1 MEAHRKGKES
11 AAAARA
17 AAEAAG
23 EDQAA
28 QEQAAKAAFD
38 REDDR
43 TPEERETFKQVCGL
57 CRRHRTSDHRCS
69 HAIFAKGSRPTARAA
84 SQGLLAVNLWYGHPL
99 TSVLLVDTPLPEGEW
114 TNLQPYGGRGWCRM
128 EQRASAMVKA
138 SLCLISLSALTG
150 EEKDWGEVWKK
161 GKGARLPPMSPAAF
175 AAMLEEGVASG
186 EIKFTNSGDVGL
198 VCKIYER
205 AFLTEM
211 GDATALSYDDLEWD
225 DAAGVE
231 LCEALR
237 YAHAH
242 GGLTK
247 LKRLYLYG
255 NKLGDG
261 FVTSFVAL
269 LDEGGLAGVETLSL
283 SGNAISEQGMQA
295 LAAAIARGRLPSCTV
310 IGLDGNPGSA
320 SPVEEAAKQ
329 RGGMT
334 VR

>member
-1 MEAHRKGKES
+1 M
-11 AAAARA
+11 
-17 AAEAAG
+17 
-23 EDQAA
+23 
-28 QEQAAKAAFD
+28 
-38 REDDR
+38 
-43 TPEERETFKQVCGL
+43 
-57 CRRHRTSDHRCS
+57 
-69 HAIFAKGSRPTARAA
+69 
-84 SQGLLAVNLWYGHPL
+84 NLWYGHPK

-138 SLCLISLSALTG
+138 SVCPISLSALTG
-150 EEKDWGEVWKK
+150 EEKHWHEVQEK

-211 GDATALSYDDLEWD
+211 GDATALVYYDLRWD

-247 LKRLYLYG
+247 LSSLDLG
-255 NKLGDG
+255 ANKLGDG

-269 LDEGGLAGVETLSL
+269 LDEGGLAGVEALYLSD
-283 SGNAISEQGMQA
+283 NAISEQGMQA
-295 LAAAIARGRLPSCTV
+295 LAAAIARGRLPSCTW
-310 IGLDGNPGSA
+310 ITLDNNPGSA
-320 SPVEEAAKQ
+320 APVKEAAKQ
-329 RGGMT
+329 RGGMD
-334 VR
+334 VV

>member
-1 MEAHRKGKES
+1 M
-11 AAAARA
+11 
-17 AAEAAG
+17 
-23 EDQAA
+23 
-28 QEQAAKAAFD
+28 
-38 REDDR
+38 
-43 TPEERETFKQVCGL
+43 
-57 CRRHRTSDHRCS
+57 
-69 HAIFAKGSRPTARAA
+69 
-84 SQGLLAVNLWYGHPL
+84 NLWYGHPL

-128 EQRASAMVKA
+128 EQRASAMVKD
-138 SLCLISLSALTG
+138 SMCLISLSALTG
-150 EEKDWGEVWKK
+150 EEKSWDEVREK

-211 GDATALSYDDLEWD
+211 GDATELFYALLEWD

-247 LKRLYLYG
+247 VKELYLTS

-269 LDEGGLAGVETLSL
+269 LDEGGLAGVEMLNL
-283 SGNAISEQGMQA
+283 DNNAISEQGMQE
-295 LAAAIARGRLPSCTV
+295 LAAAIARGRLPSCTGIV
-310 IGLDGNPGSA
+310 LDGNPGSA
-320 SPVEEAAKQ
+320 APVAEAAKQ

-334 VR
+334 VRY

>member
-1 MEAHRKGKES
+1 M
-11 AAAARA
+11 
-17 AAEAAG
+17 
-23 EDQAA
+23 
-28 QEQAAKAAFD
+28 
-38 REDDR
+38 
-43 TPEERETFKQVCGL
+43 
-57 CRRHRTSDHRCS
+57 
-69 HAIFAKGSRPTARAA
+69 
-84 SQGLLAVNLWYGHPL
+84 NLWYGHPF

-128 EQRASAMVKA
+128 EQRASAMVKD
-138 SLCLISLSALTG
+138 SICLISLSALTG
-150 EEKDWGEVWKK
+150 EEKDWGEVVEK

-211 GDATALSYDDLEWD
+211 GDATELSYVILAWD

-247 LKRLYLYG
+247 LKELYLYD

-261 FVTSFVAL
+261 FVTLFVAL
-269 LDEGGLAGVETLSL
+269 LDEGGLAGVERLRL
-283 SGNAISEQGMQA
+283 NDNAISEQGMQE
-295 LAAAIARGRLPSCTV
+295 LAAAIARGGLPSCTG
-310 IGLDGNPGSA
+310 IGLHANPGSA
-320 SPVEEAAKQ
+320 APVEEAANQ
-329 RGGMT
+329 RGGVV
-334 VR
+334 VRA

>member
-1 MEAHRKGKES
+1 M
-11 AAAARA
+11 
-17 AAEAAG
+17 
-23 EDQAA
+23 
-28 QEQAAKAAFD
+28 
-38 REDDR
+38 
-43 TPEERETFKQVCGL
+43 
-57 CRRHRTSDHRCS
+57 
-69 HAIFAKGSRPTARAA
+69 
-84 SQGLLAVNLWYGHPL
+84 NLWYGHPL

-128 EQRASAMVKA
+128 EQRASAMVKNA
-138 SLCLISLSALTG
+138 YCLISLSQLTG
-150 EEKDWGEVWKK
+150 EEKDWDEVREK

-211 GDATALSYDDLEWD
+211 GDATELVYADLEWD
-225 DAAGVE
+225 DAAGAE

-247 LKRLYLYG
+247 LTALNLG
-255 NKLGDG
+255 HNELGDG

-269 LDEGGLAGVETLSL
+269 LDKGGLAGVETLQIDDY
-283 SGNAISEQGMQA
+283 AISDQGMRE
-295 LAAAIARGRLPSCTV
+295 LAAAIARLR
-310 IGLDGNPGSA
+310 
-320 SPVEEAAKQ
+320 E
-329 RGGMT
+329 RGGC
-334 VR
+334 RRAR

>member
-1 MEAHRKGKES
+1 M
-11 AAAARA
+11 
-17 AAEAAG
+17 
-23 EDQAA
+23 
-28 QEQAAKAAFD
+28 
-38 REDDR
+38 
-43 TPEERETFKQVCGL
+43 
-57 CRRHRTSDHRCS
+57 
-69 HAIFAKGSRPTARAA
+69 
-84 SQGLLAVNLWYGHPL
+84 NLWYGHPK

-128 EQRASAMVKA
+128 EQRASAMVKNA
-138 SLCLISLSALTG
+138 YCLISLSALTG
-150 EEKDWGEVWKK
+150 EEKHWHEVQEK

-211 GDATALSYDDLEWD
+211 GDATTLIYADLQWD

-247 LKRLYLYG
+247 VTTLRLAG

-269 LDEGGLAGVETLSL
+269 LDEGGLAGVETLGL
-283 SGNAISEQGMQA
+283 KYNAISEQGMQA
-295 LAAAIARGRLPSCTV
+295 LAAAIARGRLPSCTE
-310 IGLDGNPGSA
+310 IYLDGNAGSA
-320 SPVEEAAKQ
+320 APVKEAAKQ
-329 RGGMT
+329 RGGMR
-334 VR
+334 VY

>member
-1 MEAHRKGKES
+1 M
-11 AAAARA
+11 
-17 AAEAAG
+17 
-23 EDQAA
+23 
-28 QEQAAKAAFD
+28 
-38 REDDR
+38 
-43 TPEERETFKQVCGL
+43 
-57 CRRHRTSDHRCS
+57 
-69 HAIFAKGSRPTARAA
+69 
-84 SQGLLAVNLWYGHPL
+84 NLWYGHPL

-128 EQRASAMVKA
+128 EQRASAMVKD
-138 SLCLISLSALTG
+138 SWCLISLSQLTG
-150 EEKDWGEVWKK
+150 EEKDWDEVREK

-211 GDATALSYDDLEWD
+211 GDAAKLDYQQLKWD

-247 LKRLYLYG
+247 LTTLNLYG

-261 FVTSFVAL
+261 FVMSFVAL
-269 LDEGGLAGVETLSL
+269 LDEGGLAGVETVNL
-283 SGNAISEQGMQA
+283 GFNAISEQGMQA
-295 LAAAIARGRLPSCTV
+295 LAAAIARGRLPSCTA
-310 IGLDGNPGSA
+310 IYLRDNPGSA
-320 SPVEEAAKQ
+320 APVAEAAEQ
-329 RGGMT
+329 RGGMV
-334 VR
+334 VRG

>member
-1 MEAHRKGKES
+1 M
-11 AAAARA
+11 
-17 AAEAAG
+17 
-23 EDQAA
+23 
-28 QEQAAKAAFD
+28 
-38 REDDR
+38 
-43 TPEERETFKQVCGL
+43 
-57 CRRHRTSDHRCS
+57 
-69 HAIFAKGSRPTARAA
+69 
-84 SQGLLAVNLWYGHPL
+84 NLWYGHPK

-128 EQRASAMVKA
+128 EQRASAMVKHA
-138 SLCLISLSALTG
+138 YCLISLSALTG
-150 EEKDWGEVWKK
+150 EEKHWDEVKEK

-198 VCKIYER
+198 VCNIYER

-211 GDATALSYDDLEWD
+211 GDATELAYHVLKWD
-225 DAAGVE
+225 DAAGAE

-247 LKRLYLYG
+247 LTTLNLYG

-269 LDEGGLAGVETLSL
+269 LDEGGLAGVKELRL
-283 SGNAISEQGMQA
+283 DNAISEQGMQE
-295 LAAAIARGRLPSCTV
+295 LAAAIARGGLPSCTC
-310 IGLDGNPGSA
+310 IDLYDNPGSFA
-320 SPVEEAAKQ
+320 PVEEALEQ
-329 RGGMT
+329 RRGI
-334 VR
+334 RARA

>member
-1 MEAHRKGKES
+1 M
-11 AAAARA
+11 
-17 AAEAAG
+17 
-23 EDQAA
+23 
-28 QEQAAKAAFD
+28 
-38 REDDR
+38 
-43 TPEERETFKQVCGL
+43 
-57 CRRHRTSDHRCS
+57 
-69 HAIFAKGSRPTARAA
+69 
-84 SQGLLAVNLWYGHPL
+84 NLWYGHPK

-128 EQRASAMVKA
+128 EQRASAMVKD
-138 SLCLISLSALTG
+138 SMCLISLSALTG
-150 EEKDWGEVWKK
+150 EEKDWREVRHK

-211 GDATALSYDDLEWD
+211 GDATELRYVGLEWD

-247 LKRLYLYG
+247 LKRLHLYD

-269 LDEGGLAGVETLSL
+269 LDEGGLAGVEYLNLSR
-283 SGNAISEQGMQA
+283 NAISEQGMQA
-295 LAAAIARGRLPSCTV
+295 LAAAIARGRLPSCTE
-310 IGLDGNPGSA
+310 IHLNYNPGSA
-320 SPVEEAAKQ
+320 APVEEAAEQ
-329 RGGMT
+329 RGGME
-334 VR
+334 VH

>member
-1 MEAHRKGKES
+1 M
-11 AAAARA
+11 
-17 AAEAAG
+17 
-23 EDQAA
+23 
-28 QEQAAKAAFD
+28 
-38 REDDR
+38 
-43 TPEERETFKQVCGL
+43 
-57 CRRHRTSDHRCS
+57 
-69 HAIFAKGSRPTARAA
+69 
-84 SQGLLAVNLWYGHPL
+84 NLWYGHPL

-128 EQRASAMVKA
+128 EQRASAMVKD
-138 SLCLISLSALTG
+138 SVCLISLSALTG

-211 GDATALSYDDLEWD
+211 GDATLLVYPELRWD

-247 LKRLYLYG
+247 LTSLSFQR

-269 LDEGGLAGVETLSL
+269 LDEGGLAGVETLYL
-283 SGNAISEQGMQA
+283 SDNAISEQGMQE
-295 LAAAIARGRLPSCTV
+295 LAAAIARGRLPSCTGIV
-310 IGLDGNPGSA
+310 LVGNPGSA
-320 SPVEEAAKQ
+320 APVEEAAEQ

-334 VR
+334 VYG

>member
-1 MEAHRKGKES
+1 M
-11 AAAARA
+11 
-17 AAEAAG
+17 
-23 EDQAA
+23 
-28 QEQAAKAAFD
+28 
-38 REDDR
+38 
-43 TPEERETFKQVCGL
+43 
-57 CRRHRTSDHRCS
+57 
-69 HAIFAKGSRPTARAA
+69 
-84 SQGLLAVNLWYGHPL
+84 NLWYGHPL
-99 TSVLLVDTPLPEGEW
+99 TSVLLVDTPLPEGGW

-128 EQRASAMVKA
+128 EQRASAMVKD
-138 SLCLISLSALTG
+138 STCLISLSALTG
-150 EEKDWGEVWKK
+150 EEKHWDEVCQK

-211 GDATALSYDDLEWD
+211 GDATKLAYQDLQWD

-247 LKRLYLYG
+247 LWSLNLAG

-269 LDEGGLAGVETLSL
+269 LDEGGLAGVEKLDL
-283 SGNAISEQGMQA
+283 SGNAISEQGMQE
-295 LAAAIARGRLPSCTV
+295 LAAAIARGGLPSCTK
-310 IGLDGNPGSA
+310 ISLDGNPGSA
-320 SPVEEAAKQ
+320 APVEEALKE
-329 RGGMT
+329 RMK
-334 VR
+334 

>member
-1 MEAHRKGKES
+1 M
-11 AAAARA
+11 
-17 AAEAAG
+17 
-23 EDQAA
+23 
-28 QEQAAKAAFD
+28 
-38 REDDR
+38 
-43 TPEERETFKQVCGL
+43 
-57 CRRHRTSDHRCS
+57 
-69 HAIFAKGSRPTARAA
+69 
-84 SQGLLAVNLWYGHPL
+84 WYGHPK

-128 EQRASAMVKA
+128 EQRASAMVKH

-150 EEKDWGEVWKK
+150 EEKDWWEVKEK

-211 GDATALSYDDLEWD
+211 GGATQLAYPELKWD

-247 LKRLYLYG
+247 LKKLVLG
-255 NKLGDG
+255 SNKLGDG

-269 LDEGGLAGVETLSL
+269 LDEGGLAGVERLILGS
-283 SGNAISEQGMQA
+283 NAISEQGMQA
-295 LAAAIARGRLPSCTV
+295 LAAAIARGRLPSCTA
-310 IGLDGNPGSA
+310 IGLHDNPGSA
-320 SPVEEAAKQ
+320 APVEEAAEQ

-334 VR
+334 VKK

>member
-1 MEAHRKGKES
+1 M
-11 AAAARA
+11 
-17 AAEAAG
+17 
-23 EDQAA
+23 
-28 QEQAAKAAFD
+28 
-38 REDDR
+38 
-43 TPEERETFKQVCGL
+43 
-57 CRRHRTSDHRCS
+57 
-69 HAIFAKGSRPTARAA
+69 
-84 SQGLLAVNLWYGHPL
+84 NLWYGHPL

-128 EQRASAMVKA
+128 EQRASAMVKD
-138 SLCLISLSALTG
+138 SRCLISLSALTG
-150 EEKDWGEVWKK
+150 EEKGWGEVYKK
-161 GKGARLPPMSPAAF
+161 GRGARLPPMSPAAF

-211 GDATALSYDDLEWD
+211 GDATKLDCRNLRWD

-247 LKRLYLYG
+247 LSSLDLG
-255 NKLGDG
+255 ANKLGDG

-269 LDEGGLAGVETLSL
+269 LDEGGLAGVETLDL
-283 SGNAISEQGMQA
+283 GGNAISEQGMQA

-310 IGLDGNPGSA
+310 IVLDGNPGSA
-320 SPVEEAAKQ
+320 TPVEEAAEQ
-329 RGGMT
+329 RGGGMLVVT
-334 VR
+334 

>member
-1 MEAHRKGKES
+1 M
-11 AAAARA
+11 
-17 AAEAAG
+17 
-23 EDQAA
+23 
-28 QEQAAKAAFD
+28 
-38 REDDR
+38 
-43 TPEERETFKQVCGL
+43 
-57 CRRHRTSDHRCS
+57 
-69 HAIFAKGSRPTARAA
+69 
-84 SQGLLAVNLWYGHPL
+84 NLWYGHPL

-128 EQRASAMVKA
+128 EQRASAMVKDSA
-138 SLCLISLSALTG
+138 CLISLSALTG
-150 EEKDWGEVWKK
+150 EEQHHGEVWIK

-211 GDATALSYDDLEWD
+211 GDATDLDYRILKWD
-225 DAAGVE
+225 DAAGVQ

-247 LKRLYLYG
+247 LTTLNLYG

-269 LDEGGLAGVETLSL
+269 LDEGGLASVEGLYL
-283 SGNAISEQGMQA
+283 HNNAISEQGMQE
-295 LAAAIARGRLPSCTV
+295 LAAAIARGGLPSCTAIV
-310 IGLDGNPGSA
+310 LGRNPGSA
-320 SPVEEAAKQ
+320 APVEEAAKQ
-329 RGGMT
+329 RKM
-334 VR
+334 

>member
-1 MEAHRKGKES
+1 MRRLPQRSMEAHRKGRES

-43 TPEERETFKQVCGL
+43 TPEERETFRQVCGL

-69 HAIFAKGSRPTARAA
+69 HAFFAKGSRPTARAA
-84 SQGLLAVNLWYGHPL
+84 SQGLLAVNLWYGHPK

-114 TNLQPYGGRGWCRM
+114 TNLQSYGGRGWCRM
-128 EQRASAMVKA
+128 EQRASAMVKD
-138 SLCLISLSALTG
+138 STCLISLSALTG
-150 EEKDWGEVWKK
+150 EEKSWDEVWEK
-161 GKGARLPPMSPAAF
+161 GTGARLPPMSPAAF

-198 VCKIYER
+198 VSKIYER

-211 GDATALSYDDLEWD
+211 GDATELLYADLEWD

-247 LKRLYLYG
+247 LTSLDLYR
-255 NKLGDG
+255 NELGDG
-261 FVTSFVAL
+261 FVTSYVAV
-269 LDEGGLAGVETLSL
+269 LDEGSLAGVEAIGCCATLPRPV
-283 SGNAISEQGMQA
+283 GVT
-295 LAAAIARGRLPSCTV
+295 ARPIPRL
-310 IGLDGNPGSA
+310 IR
-320 SPVEEAAKQ
+320 K
-329 RGGMT
+329 
-334 VR
+334 

>member
-1 MEAHRKGKES
+1 M
-11 AAAARA
+11 
-17 AAEAAG
+17 
-23 EDQAA
+23 
-28 QEQAAKAAFD
+28 
-38 REDDR
+38 
-43 TPEERETFKQVCGL
+43 
-57 CRRHRTSDHRCS
+57 
-69 HAIFAKGSRPTARAA
+69 
-84 SQGLLAVNLWYGHPL
+84 NLWYGHPL

-128 EQRASAMVKA
+128 EQRASAMVKHPF
-138 SLCLISLSALTG
+138 CLISLSALTG
-150 EEKDWGEVWKK
+150 EEKRWGEVYLK
-161 GKGARLPPMSPAAF
+161 GKGARLPPMPPAAF

-211 GDATALSYDDLEWD
+211 GDATKLDYARLQWD

-247 LKRLYLYG
+247 LKGLYLYG
-255 NKLGDG
+255 NELGDG

-269 LDEGGLAGVETLSL
+269 LDGGGLAGVEDLHL
-283 SGNAISEQGMQA
+283 GRNAISEQGMQA

-310 IGLDGNPGSA
+310 IVLDGNPGSA
-320 SPVEEAAKQ
+320 APVEEAAEQ
-329 RGGMT
+329 RGGMR
-334 VR
+334 VE

>member
-1 MEAHRKGKES
+1 MRPLPS
-11 AAAARA
+11 ASNLGPPLQPR
-17 AAEAAG
+17 
-23 EDQAA
+23 
-28 QEQAAKAAFD
+28 
-38 REDDR
+38 
-43 TPEERETFKQVCGL
+43 L
-57 CRRHRTSDHRCS
+57 
-69 HAIFAKGSRPTARAA
+69 FAKGSRPTARAA
-84 SQGLLAVNLWYGHPL
+84 SQGLLAVNLWYGHPK

-138 SLCLISLSALTG
+138 SVCLISLSALTG
-150 EEKDWGEVWKK
+150 EEKDWREVVDK
-161 GKGARLPPMSPAAF
+161 GKGARLPPMPPAAF

-211 GDATALSYDDLEWD
+211 GDATALFYSVLEWD

-247 LKRLYLYG
+247 LKFFRLG
-255 NKLGDG
+255 RNKLGDG

-269 LDEGGLAGVETLSL
+269 LDEGGLAGVGRLRL
-283 SGNAISEQGMQA
+283 IDNAISEQGMQA
-295 LAAAIARGRLPSCTV
+295 LAAAIARGRLPSCTLIALGV
-310 IGLDGNPGSA
+310 NPGSA
-320 SPVEEAAKQ
+320 APVEEAAEQ

-334 VR
+334 VSC

>member
-1 MEAHRKGKES
+1 M
-11 AAAARA
+11 
-17 AAEAAG
+17 
-23 EDQAA
+23 
-28 QEQAAKAAFD
+28 
-38 REDDR
+38 
-43 TPEERETFKQVCGL
+43 
-57 CRRHRTSDHRCS
+57 
-69 HAIFAKGSRPTARAA
+69 
-84 SQGLLAVNLWYGHPL
+84 NLWYGHPK

-128 EQRASAMVKA
+128 EQRASAMVKHA
-138 SLCLISLSALTG
+138 RCLISLSALTG
-150 EEKDWGEVWKK
+150 EEKHWHEVQEK

-211 GDATALSYDDLEWD
+211 GDATKLAYQDLQWD

-247 LKRLYLYG
+247 LTSLDLYR
-255 NKLGDG
+255 NELGDG

-269 LDEGGLAGVETLSL
+269 LDEGGLAGVETLVL
-283 SGNAISEQGMQA
+283 SRNAISEQGMQE
-295 LAAAIARGRLPSCTV
+295 LAAAIARGGLPSCTELWLV
-310 IGLDGNPGSA
+310 GNPGSA
-320 SPVEEAAKQ
+320 APVEEAAEQ
-329 RGGMT
+329 RGGME
-334 VR
+334 VY

>member
-1 MEAHRKGKES
+1 M
-11 AAAARA
+11 
-17 AAEAAG
+17 
-23 EDQAA
+23 
-28 QEQAAKAAFD
+28 
-38 REDDR
+38 
-43 TPEERETFKQVCGL
+43 
-57 CRRHRTSDHRCS
+57 
-69 HAIFAKGSRPTARAA
+69 
-84 SQGLLAVNLWYGHPL
+84 NLWYGHPL

-128 EQRASAMVKA
+128 EQRASAMVKNA
-138 SLCLISLSALTG
+138 MCLISLSALTG
-150 EEKDWGEVWKK
+150 EEKDWEEVMSK

-211 GDATALSYDDLEWD
+211 GDATALDYYRLQWD
-225 DAAGVE
+225 DAAGAE

-247 LKRLYLYG
+247 LTTLNLYG

-269 LDEGGLAGVETLSL
+269 LDEGGLAGVEALL
-283 SGNAISEQGMQA
+283 LYDNAISEQGMQE
-295 LAAAIARGRLPSCTV
+295 LAAAIARGGLPSCTQ
-310 IGLDGNPGSA
+310 IELRANPGSA
-320 SPVEEAAKQ
+320 APVKEAAEQ
-329 RGGMT
+329 RGGMM
-334 VR
+334 VNA